1 MLDQPVAVAA
11 VGVARDVIEDDEA
24 FELAL
29 EVLRHRGGQRLG
41 FEAPQDLV
49 GVAVSANE
57 RLQRAYLQS
66 QALIVSQAGTF
77 RIRPFRRLPY

>member
-1 MLDQPVAVAA
+1 
-11 VGVARDVIEDDEA
+11 
-24 FELAL
+24 
-29 EVLRHRGGQRLG
+29 
-41 FEAPQDLV
+41 LV